1 MVPPFPCCPVRRQ
14 CLWKKILIEKKNEN
28 VVFEKKWTANVFNIF
43 FINIGPNVANDIPMA
58 TRSFKIYFQNTN
70 ETVKNEPVTKL
81 QIPNFSGDKFSHRD
95 SQNEKLITH
104 YEKKNRNHA
113 KCFLFSENH
122 VSLRI
127 YLIEL

>member
-1 MVPPFPCCPVRRQ
+1 MLSLRKSELQ
-14 CLWKKILIEKKNEN
+14 
-28 VVFEKKWTANVFNIF
+28 TYSTF

-58 TRSFKIYFQNTN
+58 TRSFEIYFQNTN

-81 QIPNFSGDKFSHRD
+81 QIPNFPGDKFSHRD

-104 YEKKNRNHA
+104 YEKKPRNHA